1 MLPKLRTTLII
12 LIFFLFG
19 GLIEVKANVSL
30 QDLINKAKE
39 GETVELPSGT
49 YTESI
54 IINKPITVIGK
65 GTVRITSDGDSPAV
79 IIKNK
84 GATLKNIEVDN
95 PNSEYGVFITGS
107 NHKISGIKVRT
118 AKIGI
123 RLNKAR
129 NIELRDSKVIGI
141 PGAAQEAG
149 NGIDLYVSREN
160 LIVNNTVSDIRDGIY
175 VEYSD
180 ANEITGNKVSRSR
193 YGLHF
198 MYTQDNIVRNNTFID
213 NHTGSMIMVS
223 YNELY
228 ENNYLLEN
236 RQNVNSQGLYVYDLH
251 DSVIRNNHIND
262 NRIGIMIDN
271 SFTNTFSHNEV
282 RGNAL
287 GIIFKQSTDNNITK
301 NDFKINVTTIL
312 TYGDN
317 SNQNNVFEN
326 YWDSQMGLDAN
337 GDNLSDL
344 EVIADPYFMEITDK
358 NSAFQLL
365 FQSPGM
371 MLMEKLFKSDET
383 TLVKDSSPEMIPNIQ
398 QQSHAE
404 LNMGIMYASILF
416 ILLSTTIYILG
427 RKKLI

>member
-1 MLPKLRTTLII
+1 
-12 LIFFLFG
+12 
-19 GLIEVKANVSL
+19 
-30 QDLINKAKE
+30 
-39 GETVELPSGT
+39 
-49 YTESI
+49 
-54 IINKPITVIGK
+54 
-65 GTVRITSDGDSPAV
+65 
-79 IIKNK
+79 
-84 GATLKNIEVDN
+84 
-95 PNSEYGVFITGS
+95 
-107 NHKISGIKVRT
+107 
-118 AKIGI
+118 
-123 RLNKAR
+123 
-129 NIELRDSKVIGI
+129 
-141 PGAAQEAG
+141 
-149 NGIDLYVSREN
+149 
-160 LIVNNTVSDIRDGIY
+160 
-175 VEYSD
+175 
-180 ANEITGNKVSRSR
+180 
-193 YGLHF
+193 
-198 MYTQDNIVRNNTFID
+198 
-213 NHTGSMIMVS
+213 
-223 YNELY
+223 
-228 ENNYLLEN
+228 
-236 RQNVNSQGLYVYDLH
+236 
-251 DSVIRNNHIND
+251 
-262 NRIGIMIDN
+262 MIDN